1 VGKAKAKMIKVSAD
15 EGREWLWA
23 TRINRRV
30 VKVEN
35 IPTFTSEF
43 TLGDLVEINE
53 DREIVGV
60 VERCGWTY
68 HGLFDADGTR
78 DEVWRRWL
86 ALCDHLRKYDI
97 FVDAVAPG
105 IFSMAVPLDVDDGTL
120 SAIAVAS
127 PVPFELLR

>member
-1 VGKAKAKMIKVSAD
+1 MIKVSAD
-15 EGREWLWA
+15 EGRELLWA

-35 IPTFTSEF
+35 IPLTTEF

-60 VERCGWTY
+60 VERCGWTR
-68 HGLFDADGTR
+68 HALFDADGTR
-78 DEVWRRWL
+78 EEVWRRWQ
-86 ALCDHLRKYDI
+86 ALWDHLWKYDI
-97 FVDAVAPG
+97 FIESVVPG
-105 IFSMAVPLDVDDGTL
+105 FFAMAVPLDVDDGTL